1 MNILKKIIPLV
12 FAPLPSSL
20 KKLAFRYFLGHQL
33 AKNSYIGFSIVITDK
48 LILQENARIGHLN
61 FIKGLELLSLSEYA
75 TIDKFNWITGFS
87 KALESKHFQHKKRHT
102 SLILNEHSALTSR
115 HIIDCTDKIE
125 IGAFSTIAGYRS
137 QFLTHSVDLKKS
149 IQDCAPISIGR
160 YCFIGTQ
167 TTILPGAKIPSY
179 SIVAA
184 NSVIKNPLTEEYSIY
199 AGNPAVKINSKPIN
213 DYKYFHRNI
222 GYID

>member
-1 MNILKKIIPLV
+1 
-12 FAPLPSSL
+12 
-20 KKLAFRYFLGHQL
+20 
-33 AKNSYIGFSIVITDK
+33 
-48 LILQENARIGHLN
+48 
-61 FIKGLELLSLSEYA
+61 
-75 TIDKFNWITGFS
+75 
-87 KALESKHFQHKKRHT
+87 
-102 SLILNEHSALTSR
+102 
-115 HIIDCTDKIE
+115 
-125 IGAFSTIAGYRS
+125 
-137 QFLTHSVDLKKS
+137 VDLKKS